1 MTEATITPEPTP
13 APPRRSPI
21 RRIGCGCLLIGW
33 FVILL
38 LPCALIVLAVQQQI
52 VISTGSAPGQ
62 ETRIWLI
69 SEPTERGFGISTAS
83 ARQTGDDT
91 LCVQTNVRFLLWA
104 GQADPLSYCECYAR
118 TNAGDPWTLTGS
130 SEDTCSG

>member
-1 MTEATITPEPTP
+1 MTTPEPTP
-13 APPRRSPI
+13 PRGSPI
-21 RRIGCGCLLIGW
+21 RRIGCGVLLVIW
-33 FVILL
+33 FLVLL

-83 ARQTGDDT
+83 AISTDDHT
-91 LCVQTNVRFLLWA
+91 LCVQTDVRFLLWA

-118 TNAGDPWTLTGS
+118 DNAGDAWSLTGS
-130 SEDTCSG
+130 SEGSCSG